1 MIFFT
6 FQVRV
11 RVCPDGN
18 VNVADSPFANNRHQ
32 QPSSDEEN
40 NIVLDV
46 RPNPRLPSPQIAK
59 KCHKGRRTVCTT
71 KYHTE
76 CTTQQVCIS
85 SFSVDIFET
94 KSFIFQVQQTM
105 QEDHPKCQVEMVEKC
120 ANSER

>member
-1 MIFFT
+1 MCHDLDFASL
-6 FQVRV
+6 QVRV

-18 VNVADSPFANNRHQ
+18 VNVADSPFQ
-32 QPSSDEEN
+32 SLLDEAKSESQDNEN

-46 RPNPRLPSPQIAK
+46 RPDPRLPSPSIAK

-76 CTTQQVCIS
+76 CITQ
-85 SFSVDIFET
+85 
-94 KSFIFQVQQTM
+94 QVQQTM

-120 ANSER
+120 SETNPE